1 VGVRG
6 SEVVT
11 ASSETVTVVGLDGF
25 FRFFRETLTV
35 KSLSSLMLFR
45 STDGCVVGRAETVSA
60 FLAWAL
66 LFGSLVA
73 FDPPCEQ

>member
-1 VGVRG
+1 VGERS

-25 FRFFRETLTV
+25 FRETWTM

-45 STDGCVVGRAETVSA
+45 SADGCVVGLAETENA
-60 FLAWAL
+60 FLAWA
-66 LFGSLVA
+66 
-73 FDPPCEQ
+73 